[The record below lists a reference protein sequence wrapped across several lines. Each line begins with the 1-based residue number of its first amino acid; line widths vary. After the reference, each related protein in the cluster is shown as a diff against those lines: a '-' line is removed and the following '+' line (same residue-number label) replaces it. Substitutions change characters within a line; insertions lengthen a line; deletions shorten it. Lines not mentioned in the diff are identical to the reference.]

1 MSTLVRVLLGLALL
15 TAPAQATFSIVARDP
30 ETGDLGV
37 AVQSH
42 YFSVGPIVPWAE
54 AGVGA
59 VATQSLVEVSYG
71 PRGLQMMSSGRSAK
85 QTLDE
90 LLAQDSNK
98 DVRQVAMID
107 ARGDV
112 AAWTGKR
119 CIPAAGDHVGA
130 QYSVQANL
138 MSNPNVWPAMALAY
152 ENTEGD

>member
-54 AGVGA
+54 PGVGA

-71 PRGLQMMSSGRSAK
+71 PKGLQMMSSGKGAK
-85 QTLDE
+85 QTLEE
-90 LLAQDSNK
+90 LLDRKS
-98 DVRQVAMID
+98 VVY
-107 ARGDV
+107 
-112 AAWTGKR
+112 GKR
-119 CIPAAGDHVGA
+119 GGDDRGGRV
-130 QYSVQANL
+130 NE
-138 MSNPNVWPAMALAY
+138 MAKH
-152 ENTEGD
+152 